1 MIYFKDN
8 KFRII
13 FTMLDIPNT
22 ENVFL
27 KLSRSKHFSLKERSF
42 VILPKNE
49 IDKYCFSIED
59 FQKTKYFKD
68 YLKIFKSQTTL
79 HNIEEVYNGMKSSID
94 NFKYKKCV
102 SFYLEDVCINP
113 NPTNVYSSNVTYN
126 LTIVFIKPDVEQS
139 TNFQKVLD
147 VMSATASISLQHLDQ
162 FENVLFYKAV
172 ITLKTASQKELYKN
186 FKKVSTKIAPF
197 VNREGLDD
205 LKNSMSSLLDNK
217 DEELCVFN
225 IFKSHQVKSK
235 YVGILNLELKKI
247 NILKSLLHYYVY
259 IVFLLNSDFKK
270 IALDYRKSE
279 NVTLRYYKN
288 DRIISIIINMMFNNL
303 IVGIKPKTIGELTKK
318 FYSYLKNEFKG
329 DLIYFDKYLYFIF
342 KYIVVLKDDT
352 DYDVL
357 EKLYKT
363 NNKNFLT
370 RRTRRTSNDFRE
382 EINVSRD
389 QLRNLRDSYFGQ
401 AIDVANENRIEPG
414 MRTQNTASGTAWTIE
429 GPNVVADTISF
440 GTTDTAEPDNTIEAI
455 DPRLENVETQYIEN
469 EPQISLPEEALDSH
483 EEESTGNSTTTNT
496 FF

>member
-1 MIYFKDN
+1 
-8 KFRII
+8 
-13 FTMLDIPNT
+13 MLDIPNT

-68 YLKIFKSQTTL
+68 YLKIFKSQAIL
-79 HNIEEVYNGMKSSID
+79 HNIEEIYNGMKLSID
-94 NFKYKKCV
+94 NSKYKKNV
-102 SFYLEDVCINP
+102 SFYLE
-113 NPTNVYSSNVTYN
+113 NVYINSNTENEDYSKSNIIYN
-126 LTIVFIKPDVEQS
+126 LTIVFIKPDGEQS

-147 VMSATASISLQHLDQ
+147 VMSTQASVSLQRIEE
-162 FENVLFYKAV
+162 FENVLFYRAIINLK
-172 ITLKTASQKELYKN
+172 ITSKKELHKN

-197 VNREGLDD
+197 VNKEGLDD
-205 LKNSMSSLLDNK
+205 LRNSMSSLLDNK

-235 YVGILNLELKKI
+235 HVGILNLELKKI
-247 NILKSLLHYYVY
+247 NILKILLHYYVY

-270 IALDYRKSE
+270 IALDYKKSE

-288 DRIISIIINMMFNNL
+288 NTIIGTIINMMFNNL

-318 FYSYLKNEFKG
+318 FYAYLKNEFKG
-329 DLIYFDKYLYFIF
+329 DLTYFDKYLYFIF
-342 KYIVVLKDDT
+342 KYIVVLKDDI

-363 NNKNFLT
+363 NNENSLT
-370 RRTRRTSNDFRE
+370 RRSRRTNDDIE
-382 EINVSRD
+382 EELEASTSLHEERIR
-389 QLRNLRDSYFGQ
+389 RLRDSYFGP
-401 AIDVANENRIEPG
+401 AADVAREGRIEPG
-414 MRTQNTASGTAWTIE
+414 IRTQNTTSGSAWITG
-429 GPNVVADTISF
+429 GPNI
-440 GTTDTAEPDNTIEAI
+440 AEPDNTIEAI

-483 EEESTGNSTTTNT
+483 EEESTGNSTTTST

>member
-13 FTMLDIPNT
+13 FNMLDIPNT
-22 ENVFL
+22 KNVFL
-27 KLSRSKHFSLKERSF
+27 KLSSAKHFSFKERSF

-172 ITLKTASQKELYKN
+172 ITLKTTSQKKLYKN

-288 DRIISIIINMMFNNL
+288 DGIISIIINMMFNNL

-318 FYSYLKNEFKG
+318 FYAYLKNEFKG
-329 DLIYFDKYLYFIF
+329 DLTYFDKYLYFIF
-342 KYIVVLKDDT
+342 KYIVVLKDDI
-352 DYDVL
+352 DYDIL

-363 NNKNFLT
+363 NNSNSLT
-370 RRTRRTSNDFRE
+370 RRSRSIEEELEASTSLHEEQIRRLRGSFFGSTVDIARE
-382 EINVSRD
+382 D
-389 QLRNLRDSYFGQ
+389 
-401 AIDVANENRIEPG
+401 RIEPEI
-414 MRTQNTASGTAWTIE
+414 RTQTTSFRTSGIMEQPINPRYANNDQQYIR
-429 GPNVVADTISF
+429 
-440 GTTDTAEPDNTIEAI
+440 GTTIDLDSHVEASN
-455 DPRLENVETQYIEN
+455 EN
-469 EPQISLPEEALDSH
+469 LPEEPLDI
-483 EEESTGNSTTTNT
+483 
-496 FF
+496 

>member
-13 FTMLDIPNT
+13 FNMLDIPNT
-22 ENVFL
+22 KNVFL
-27 KLSRSKHFSLKERSF
+27 KLSSAKHFLFKERSF

-147 VMSATASISLQHLDQ
+147 VMSTTASISLQYLDQ

-172 ITLKTASQKELYKN
+172 ITLKTTSQKELYKN

-247 NILKSLLHYYVY
+247 NILKILLHYYVY

-270 IALDYRKSE
+270 IALDYKKSE
-279 NVTLRYYKN
+279 NVTLKYYKN
-288 DRIISIIINMMFNNL
+288 DAIIGIIINMMFNNL

-318 FYSYLKNEFKG
+318 FYAYLKNEFKG
-329 DLIYFDKYLYFIF
+329 DLTYFDKYLYFIF
-342 KYIVVLKDDT
+342 KYIVVLKDDI
-352 DYDVL
+352 DYDIL

-363 NNKNFLT
+363 NNSNSLT
-370 RRTRRTSNDFRE
+370 RRSRSIEEELEASTSLHEEQIRRLRGSFFGSTVDIARE
-382 EINVSRD
+382 D
-389 QLRNLRDSYFGQ
+389 
-401 AIDVANENRIEPG
+401 RIEPEI
-414 MRTQNTASGTAWTIE
+414 RTQTTSFRTSGIMEQPINPRYANNDQQYIR
-429 GPNVVADTISF
+429 
-440 GTTDTAEPDNTIEAI
+440 GTTIDLDSHVEASN
-455 DPRLENVETQYIEN
+455 EN
-469 EPQISLPEEALDSH
+469 LPEEPLDI
-483 EEESTGNSTTTNT
+483 
-496 FF
+496 